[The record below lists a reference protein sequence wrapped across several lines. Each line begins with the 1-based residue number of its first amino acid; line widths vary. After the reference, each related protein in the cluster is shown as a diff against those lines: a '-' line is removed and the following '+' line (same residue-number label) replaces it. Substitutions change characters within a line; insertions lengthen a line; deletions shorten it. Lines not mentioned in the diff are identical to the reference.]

1 MTLQAYLLWRAL
13 GATWAV
19 PSSAGVTIVKG
30 EKPEIHVG
38 DAVFPADEVL
48 GLAQELTVRQAG
60 RVLRA
65 FWPYPCL
72 GLAVVDQQPLVVLPP
87 SALSKVL
94 FQGES

>member
-1 MTLQAYLLWRAL
+1 MSLQAYLLWRAW

-19 PSSAGVTIVKG
+19 PSEAGVIIVKG
-30 EKPEIHVG
+30 AKPEIHVG

-48 GLAQELTVRQAG
+48 GLAQELKIHQAG

-72 GLAVVDQQPLVVLPP
+72 GLAVVNQQPLVVFPP
-87 SALSKVL
+87 SALPKVL

>member
-1 MTLQAYLLWRAL
+1 MSSHAYLLWRAK

-19 PSSAGVTIVKG
+19 PSWEGVSIVKG
-30 EKPEIHVG
+30 EKPEIHVA

-48 GLAQELTVRQAG
+48 GLARELTIRPAG
-60 RVLRA
+60 SVLKA

-87 SALSKVL
+87 SALPKVL
-94 FQGES
+94 FQGEP